1 MSRTSANAKLLLRQ
15 DAVVRLLLEA
25 CDRYR
30 GQNATAVVDASC
42 RALLYLA
49 MDSRGA
55 AALEMQ
61 HSHAVDILLRLS
73 ESSSVDEVTRLF
85 EAGELDKAVTLKK
98 QSIDAM
104 DRLLVKLQIQVV
116 VVEIYLPVDL
126 LR

>member
-73 ESSSVDEVTRLF
+73 ESSSVVQEWCDAVSFKKRVF
-85 EAGELDKAVTLKK
+85 RCAPPPAEA
-98 QSIDAM
+98 
-104 DRLLVKLQIQVV
+104 
-116 VVEIYLPVDL
+116 
-126 LR
+126 